1 MSVNCFPCPGD
12 DPEMF
17 GLSSRQRPTSAA
29 KMLLARLDAC
39 NLILIFGRL
48 SDICQA
54 EVVQLP
60 LVAHEETPQPG
71 HHAEEGHRKKEND
84 TASSAAKR
92 DVEMERCD

>member
-1 MSVNCFPCPGD
+1 M
-12 DPEMF
+12 
-17 GLSSRQRPTSAA
+17 
-29 KMLLARLDAC
+29 
-39 NLILIFGRL
+39 
-48 SDICQA
+48 
-54 EVVQLP
+54 VQLP